1 MKRRVVL
8 ATGMAA
14 VFIVIAVFSYFF
26 PFRTLLPAYKIL
38 ARQEGELRLHFLDVG
53 QGDCTLVEFPSGE
66 VLVIDAGD
74 GSFKTENKLIR
85 YIKGLAPK
93 SLSMLLT
100 HANSDHLG
108 GFKSLLEVFGTE
120 IFYLPAL
127 SADTAEYSAL
137 LAAIEESG
145 CKKATL
151 SRYDTIVREGAY
163 LVCLSPY
170 SFGETDEN
178 DSSTVLYLDCGGV
191 NAVFCG
197 DISSAR
203 ERLLTREYALDETL
217 FDSGD
222 CSVRLDGVEILK
234 VSHHGSEYSSSEEWL
249 GLLRPETSIISC
261 GRGNDYSHPAEGALA
276 RIKAA
281 SPNGEI
287 YRTDELGDVMVTIK
301 DGKYTVS
308 AVWE

>member
-1 MKRRVVL
+1 MKKRIFL
-8 ATGMAA
+8 AAG
-14 VFIVIAVFSYFF
+14 VIFIVIAVLAYFF
-26 PFRTLLPAYKIL
+26 PFRTLLPAYKL
-38 ARQEGELRLHFLDVG
+38 PARQEGELRLHFLDVG
-53 QGDCTLVEFPSGE
+53 QGDCTLVEFQDGE

-74 GSFKTENKLIR
+74 GAFQTENKLIR

-100 HANSDHLG
+100 HADSDHLG
-108 GFKSLLEVFGTE
+108 GFKSLLEVFGTKE
-120 IFYLPAL
+120 FYLPAL
-127 SADTAEYSAL
+127 SSDTADYGTL
-137 LAAIEESG
+137 LAAIEKSG
-145 CKKATL
+145 CEKAAL
-151 SRYDTIVREGAY
+151 SRYDTIVKEGAY
-163 LVCLSPY
+163 LICLSPY

-178 DSSTVLYLDCGGV
+178 DSSAVLYLDCGGV

-203 ERLLTREYALDETL
+203 EKLLTREYALDETL

-222 CSVRLDGVEILK
+222 YKVRLDGVKLLK
-234 VSHHGSEYSSSEEWL
+234 VAHHGSAYSSSEEWL
-249 GLLRPETSIISC
+249 SLLRPETSIISC
-261 GRGNDYSHPAEGALA
+261 GRGNDYSHPAEEALA

-308 AVWE
+308 AVLE